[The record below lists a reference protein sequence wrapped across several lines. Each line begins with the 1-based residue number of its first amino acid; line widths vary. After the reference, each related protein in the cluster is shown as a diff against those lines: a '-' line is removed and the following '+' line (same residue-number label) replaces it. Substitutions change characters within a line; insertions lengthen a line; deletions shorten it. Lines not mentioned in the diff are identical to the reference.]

1 MSKSTFLQFCQ
12 TTRRECGISGAG
24 STPAAVTG
32 QVGIL
37 DKVVNWVIAADQET
51 QSRWFDWD
59 FLHVSTWA
67 HSTIADTPTVAA
79 PSDLGVWDKDS
90 FYLDYTTNDSK
101 FLPVIDYKVWRRDL
115 RQGVKTSQKPDN
127 VIILPDNSL
136 RLEAP
141 PDDVYSLT
149 GDYWKR
155 PYKMAANG
163 DYSPIPEEYE
173 RIIVARAKIF
183 YAEDQGAP
191 EVLGSAQ
198 IEFDDLLDKLE
209 SKYLPSQK
217 SRRQSDPGM
226 MVVRP
231 E

>member
-1 MSKSTFLQFCQ
+1 MAKSTFLQLCQ
-12 TTRRECGISGAG
+12 TVRRECGITGTG
-24 STPAAVTG
+24 PAAVTS
-32 QVGIL
+32 QAGIL
-37 DKVVNWVIAADQET
+37 EKVVNWVADADKET

-59 FLHVSTWA
+59 FLHVTTWS
-67 HSTIADTPTVAA
+67 HPTIANVATVAA
-79 PSDLGVWDKDS
+79 PADLGVWDRES
-90 FYLDYTTNDSK
+90 FFLDYTTADHKN
-101 FLPVIDYKVWRRDL
+101 LPVIDYKVWRKLL

-136 RLEAP
+136 ILEAP

-149 GDYWKR
+149 ADYWKR
-155 PYKMAANG
+155 PAKMAANT
-163 DYSPIPEEYE
+163 DTSPIPEEYE

-183 YAEDQGAP
+183 YAETQGAP

-209 SKYLPSQK
+209 AKYLPNQRA
-217 SRRQSDPGM
+217 RRQADPGM

>member
-1 MSKSTFLQFCQ
+1 MAKSTFLQLCQ
-12 TTRRECGISGAG
+12 ETRRECGISGTG
-24 STPAAVTG
+24 PAAVTNQTG
-32 QVGIL
+32 L
-37 DKVVNWVIAADQET
+37 LEKVVSWVADSDVET
-51 QSRWFDWD
+51 QGRWFDWD
-59 FLHVSTWA
+59 FLHVSTWS
-67 HSTIADTPTVAA
+67 HNTIVGTATVAA
-79 PSDLGVWDKDS
+79 PSDLGVWDRES
-90 FYLDYTTNDSK
+90 FYLDYSTADHK
-101 FLPVIDYKVWRRDL
+101 KLGLIDYKVWRETM
-115 RQGVKTSQKPDN
+115 RQGVKTNQQPDS

-149 GDYWKR
+149 ADYWKR
-155 PYKMAANG
+155 PYKMAVNI
-163 DYSPIPEEYE
+163 DVSPIPEEYE

-191 EVLGSAQ
+191 EVLMSAQ

-217 SRRQSDPGM
+217 ARRQADPSM